1 MYSKL
6 ITSMLIGL
14 DGYKIEVEADIARG
28 MPSFNIVGL
37 PDASIK
43 ESKERVK
50 SAISNSGYSF
60 PLGRITINL
69 APAALKKEGSH
80 LDLSIAM
87 SILEANGVTI
97 RKIPEELIFIGELAL
112 DGRLMPVEGVL
123 PMIISMR
130 DLGFKDFFIPIDN
143 SKEASLVSDVNIYPA
158 KTLIEIVQHINGE
171 KLINKIES
179 SFDIN
184 LKSPTYD
191 VDYKDIKGQESMKR
205 AFEVA
210 AAGGHN
216 ILVIGPPGSGKTMAA
231 RRLPT
236 ILPDMTF
243 EEAIECTKIYSVAGK
258 LGTDGLIIHR
268 PFRSPHHT
276 ASEASLIGG
285 GRIPKPGEVSLAHN
299 GILFLDELPEF
310 SKSVLEVLRQPMED
324 GEVLISRVNGQSVY
338 PSKFITVVC
347 MNPCKCGYFGSQV
360 RECTCSTSQI
370 NNYLSKISGPLLD
383 RFDIH
388 LEANPVDIK
397 NLQSGANER
406 SSKDMKEAVSKAR
419 DLQAKRYKDD
429 GIRVNDELSGS
440 LLKKYIKISL
450 EDEKNSQNGL
460 WKI

>member
-231 RRLPT
+231 KKTSYNPT
-236 ILPDMTF
+236 
-243 EEAIECTKIYSVAGK
+243 
-258 LGTDGLIIHR
+258 
-268 PFRSPHHT
+268 
-276 ASEASLIGG
+276 
-285 GRIPKPGEVSLAHN
+285 
-299 GILFLDELPEF
+299 
-310 SKSVLEVLRQPMED
+310 
-324 GEVLISRVNGQSVY
+324 
-338 PSKFITVVC
+338 
-347 MNPCKCGYFGSQV
+347 
-360 RECTCSTSQI
+360 
-370 NNYLSKISGPLLD
+370 
-383 RFDIH
+383 
-388 LEANPVDIK
+388 
-397 NLQSGANER
+397 
-406 SSKDMKEAVSKAR
+406 
-419 DLQAKRYKDD
+419 
-429 GIRVNDELSGS
+429 
-440 LLKKYIKISL
+440 
-450 EDEKNSQNGL
+450 
-460 WKI
+460 